1 MFSLSIV
8 KRSVSVGKMYIG
20 IGLFVLAI
28 NIIVPLQARLSSI
41 FVTQSLSLMG
51 IVGLL
56 GTIPVMLLF
65 VHDRENGTLEYLLS
79 LGMDQVDIFMG
90 YLLASLAVGGVMLA
104 LSAVGIVG
112 AMLYVGVFSATVLI
126 SLALSIFMGLSVICL
141 VNVLMMSFASLQ
153 RQPIGMNQPL
163 GIAIGAFILLGF
175 MFIPML
181 LPAVAA
187 TAQLVMAVAVFIVSL
202 LAVLSAPKLIRR
214 EKLLP

>member
-1 MFSLSIV
+1 
-8 KRSVSVGKMYIG
+8 
-20 IGLFVLAI
+20 
-28 NIIVPLQARLSSI
+28 
-41 FVTQSLSLMG
+41 
-51 IVGLL
+51 
-56 GTIPVMLLF
+56 
-65 VHDRENGTLEYLLS
+65 
-79 LGMDQVDIFMG
+79 MDQVDIFMG

-112 AMLYVGVFSATVLI
+112 AMLYVGVFSATVLT

-175 MFIPML
+175 MFIPIL

>member
-1 MFSLSIV
+1 MFSLSIA
-8 KRSVSVGKMYIG
+8 KRSVNVGKMYIG
-20 IGLFVLAI
+20 VGLFVLAI
-28 NIIVPLQARLSSI
+28 NIIVPLQARLSNI
-41 FVTQSLSLMG
+41 FVAQSLSLMG
-51 IVGLL
+51 IVGLI

-79 LGMDQVDIFMG
+79 IGMDQVDIFMG
-90 YLLASLAVGGVMLA
+90 YLLASLAVGGIMLA
-104 LSAVGIVG
+104 LSAAGIIG
-112 AMLYVGVFSATVLI
+112 AMLYVGALSATVLT
-126 SLALSIFMGLSVICL
+126 SLALSLFMGLSVICL

-181 LPAVAA
+181 FPAAATTLQLVVAVAIF
-187 TAQLVMAVAVFIVSL
+187 VISV

>member
-1 MFSLSIV
+1 MFSLSIA
-8 KRSVSVGKMYIG
+8 KRSISVGKMYLG
-20 IGLFVLAI
+20 VGLFVLAI

-51 IVGLL
+51 IVGLI
-56 GTIPVMLLF
+56 GTIPAMLLF

-112 AMLYVGVFSATVLI
+112 AMLYVGVFSATVLT

-175 MFIPML
+175 MFIPIL

>member
-1 MFSLSIV
+1 MFSLSIA
-8 KRSVSVGKMYIG
+8 KRSVNVGKMYLG
-20 IGLFVLAI
+20 IGLFILAI
-28 NIIVPLQARLSSI
+28 NIIVPLQANLSNI

-51 IVGLL
+51 IVGLI
-56 GTIPVMLLF
+56 GTIPVMMLF

-90 YLLASLAVGGVMLA
+90 YLLASLALGGAMLA
-104 LSAVGIVG
+104 LSAAGIVG
-112 AMLYVGVFSATVLI
+112 AMLYVGSLSVPVLT
-126 SLALSIFMGLSVICL
+126 SLALSIFVGLSVICL

-175 MFIPML
+175 MFIPVL
-181 LPAVAA
+181 FPAFAS
-187 TAQLVMAVAVFIVSL
+187 TLQLVMAVAIFVVSL
-202 LAVLSAPKLIRR
+202 LAVISAPKLIRR